1 MFLLHV
7 SFTSIR
13 AKCEETPF
21 SGVSCLLN
29 VWQIFLVK
37 EQGLRNFNIHA
48 KIKDNLSYFAFIF
61 ISDFM
66 GFFYACM
73 STCVCMCI
81 YMCACL
87 HVYFSV
93 LVCVCVCVCICFLSH
108 ANWVRSPSTICTDPL
123 TLQVDDPVRLV
134 SSLELQIALLFLFS

>member
-37 EQGLRNFNIHA
+37 EHGLRNFNIHA

-81 YMCACL
+81 CMCACI
-87 HVYFSV
+87 HVFFCV
-93 LVCVCVCVCICFLSH
+93 LVCVYVC
-108 ANWVRSPSTICTDPL
+108 AYPSFCMLIESDRLPQYVL
-123 TLQVDDPVRLV
+123 TL
-134 SSLELQIALLFLFS
+134 